1 MNQVVQNLNGDT
13 QLLEVPVPKIKKGH
27 LLIRTTVSLISS
39 GTERMLVE
47 FGKASYLEKA
57 RQQPEKVKQVIDKIK
72 TDGFFETFDRVKSKL
87 DQPLPLGYCNTGIVV
102 ASDIPEFSIGDRVIS
117 NGPHAEFVRVPKNLC
132 AKIPESVDFETA
144 SFTVPSSI
152 GLQGIRLI
160 NPSLGETVVVFGLG
174 LIGLLSVQILKA
186 NGCRVI
192 GIDTN
197 KGRCELA
204 RKFGV
209 DTVDLSNGQDPVKFC
224 LKITE
229 GRGVDA
235 VLITAATKSDELIHN
250 AAEMCRVRGRIVLVG
265 VVGLNL
271 RREDFYKKELSF
283 QVSSSYGPG
292 RYDPSYEEQGVD
304 YPFGFVR
311 WTEQRN
317 FEAVLSLMQSGS
329 LNPKELITH
338 TYELKDVGEAYAGL
352 SDSSAL
358 GIALKYPDSTAP
370 IDLKKLSKI
379 KLGSEKHSNQ
389 IIKSGSR
396 VSFIGA
402 GNYASTM
409 LLPAFKKAGANFS
422 MIASSGGFSG
432 AQLGKKFGFSSITTN
447 SEEIFNDADTDAVV
461 IATRHNS
468 HQKFILDAILAGK
481 SVFVEKPLCLNLAEL
496 EEIENLLSDKS
507 KVASPL
513 LMVGFNRRFAPQV
526 IQIKSLLMSKPSPKS
541 FIMTVNAGHL
551 DSEHWTQ
558 DPEVGGGRI
567 VGEGCHFIDLL
578 RFLAGCR
585 IISSSICSME
595 TSTNDTVTINL
606 KFEDGSVGCIH
617 YFSNGSNSFP
627 KERLE
632 VFADGSI
639 LQLDNYRKLIGFG
652 WPKFGKMNL
661 KRQDKGQNECAKS
674 FVQVLNNGGKS
685 PIPVGEILEVSRV
698 VIELSNELSI
708 NYKK

>member
-1 MNQVVQNLNGDT
+1 MKQVVQNLNGDT
-13 QLLEVPVPKIKKGH
+13 QLLEVPVPSCKKGQ
-27 LLIRTTVSLISS
+27 LVIRTNSSLVSS

-47 FGKASYLEKA
+47 FGKASYFDKA
-57 RQQPEKVKQVIDKIK
+57 RQQPDKVKQVFEKIK
-72 TDGFFETFDRVKSKL
+72 TDGLFETLDRVKSKL
-87 DQPLPLGYCNTGIVV
+87 DQPIPLGYCNAGVV
-102 ASDIPEFSIGDRVIS
+102 VQSDIPEFSIGDRVIS
-117 NGPHAEFVRVPKNLC
+117 NGPHAEYVRVPYNLC
-132 AKIPESVDFETA
+132 AKIPHDVDFETA
-144 SFTVPSSI
+144 SFTVLSSI

-160 NPSLGETVVVFGLG
+160 RPNIGETIVVFGLG
-174 LIGLLSVQILKA
+174 LVGLLSVQILKA
-186 NGCRVI
+186 NGCQVI

-197 KGRCELA
+197 TERCDLA
-204 RKFGV
+204 KKFGIL
-209 DTVDLSNGQDPVKFC
+209 TVDLSKGQDPLKFC
-224 LKITE
+224 SKITKS
-229 GRGVDA
+229 RGVDA

-271 RREDFYKKELSF
+271 RRQDFYKKELSF

-292 RYDPSYEEQGVD
+292 RYDPKYEEEGID

-317 FEAVLSLMQSGS
+317 FEAVLSLMESGS
-329 LNPKELITH
+329 LNPKDLITH
-338 TYELKDVGEAYAGL
+338 TYELNDVADAYASL

-358 GIALKYPDSTAP
+358 GIVLKYPNSP
-370 IDLKKLSKI
+370 ELVDLKKLATINLGIETDSSEI
-379 KLGSEKHSNQ
+379 K
-389 IIKSGSR
+389 KSGSR
-396 VSFIGA
+396 ISFIGA

-409 LLPAFKKAGANFS
+409 LLPAFKNAGATFR

-432 AQLGKKFGFSSITTN
+432 AQLAKKFGFSSVT
-447 SEEIFNDADTDAVV
+447 SKAEGIFNDTETDAVAIV
-461 IATRHNS
+461 TRHNL
-468 HQKFILDAILAGK
+468 HKKFVLDAIFAGK
-481 SVFVEKPLCLNLAEL
+481 SVFVEKPLCLTLKEL
-496 EEIENLLSDKS
+496 EEIENAVIDKS
-507 KVASPL
+507 GRDSPF
-513 LMVGFNRRFAPQV
+513 LMVGFNRRFSSQV
-526 IQIKSLLMSKPSPKS
+526 IQIKSLLKSKPMPKS
-541 FIMTVNAGHL
+541 FIMTVNAGYL
-551 DSEHWTQ
+551 DPDHWTQ
-558 DPEVGGGRI
+558 DTEVGGGRI
-567 VGEGCHFIDLL
+567 IGEACHFVDLL

-585 IISSSICSME
+585 IISSSIYSMDA
-595 TSTNDTVTINL
+595 STNDTVTINL

-685 PIPVGEILEVSRV
+685 PIPVEEILEVSRV